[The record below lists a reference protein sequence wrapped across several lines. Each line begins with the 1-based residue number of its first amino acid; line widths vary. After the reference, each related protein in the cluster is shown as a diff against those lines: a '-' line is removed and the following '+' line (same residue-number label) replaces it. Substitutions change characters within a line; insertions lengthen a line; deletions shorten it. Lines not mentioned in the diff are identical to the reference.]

1 MEPKNLIKKDQHIL
15 QHLDAL
21 RKNIVRHHNLTNLS
35 EFVLHDLCTGPCFSV
50 NKAAYFVNNPDF
62 KFLRGIAG
70 YVSDES
76 SLVSNPWEN
85 QKDFI
90 SFMQSSKFNQK
101 VRSSHHD
108 YFDEI
113 SDINEGL
120 IRKFADDL
128 EIEKPAYH
136 VWNLKHDNH
145 GLLIYESIA
154 DEELQAHQHID
165 SLYYLGFCPI
175 Y

>member
-1 MEPKNLIKKDQHIL
+1 MERKNLVATDQHIL
-15 QHLDAL
+15 QHLHTL

-35 EFVLHDLCTGPCFSV
+35 EFVLHDLCTGPCFHV
-50 NKAAYFVNNPDF
+50 NKAAYFINNPDF
-62 KFLRGIAG
+62 KFLRGVAG
-70 YVSDES
+70 YSEHES
-76 SLVSNPWEN
+76 CPLSNVWDN

-101 VRSSHHD
+101 VRTSHHD
-108 YFDEI
+108 YFDTT
-113 SDINEGL
+113 SDINDEL
-120 IRKFADDL
+120 IKRFADEL

-136 VWNLKHDNH
+136 VWDLKHDNH
-145 GLLIYESIA
+145 GLLIYESMP
-154 DEELQAHQHID
+154 DKQVAHEHID